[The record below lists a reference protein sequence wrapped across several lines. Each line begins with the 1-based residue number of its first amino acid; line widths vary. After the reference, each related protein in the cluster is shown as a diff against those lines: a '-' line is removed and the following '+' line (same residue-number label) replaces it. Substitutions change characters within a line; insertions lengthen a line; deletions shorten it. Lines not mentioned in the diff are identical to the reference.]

1 LSIIIDLNIYFLIA
15 HTVPEIHESQ
25 EIQADRSIQ
34 EDG

>member
-1 LSIIIDLNIYFLIA
+1 L